1 MGAMV
6 FDSVGL
12 LQIVVHDDGP
22 PDDVTW
28 SSYMAQTRQMLQRA
42 GGDYASM
49 AGLII
54 SDRGVPTS
62 VQRAEFLRFLNGQH
76 LRASLISRSVL
87 IRAVVASVN
96 IFNPAMRAFSPDKLE
111 AALAHVGLAPARN
124 REVLS
129 LLKRLAPRIPT
140 ARTLRDL
147 LAGPASVAHPA

>member
-6 FDSVGL
+6 FDCVGL
-12 LQIVVHDDGP
+12 LQVVVHDDGP
-22 PDDVTW
+22 PDDATW
-28 SSYMAQTRQMLQRA
+28 TGYMAQTRQMLQRA

-54 SDRGVPTS
+54 SDRGVPTPD
-62 VQRAEFLRFLNGQH
+62 QRADFVRFLNGRQ

-96 IFNPAMRAFSPDKLE
+96 IFNPAMRSFSPDNLT
-111 AALAHVGLAPARN
+111 AALCHVGLAPARQ

-129 LLKRLAPRIPT
+129 LLTRMAPRIPT

-147 LAGPASVAHPA
+147 LSGPSNVAHPA

>member
-6 FDSVGL
+6 FDCVGL

-22 PDDVTW
+22 PDDDTW
-28 SSYMAQTRQMLQRA
+28 STYMAQTRQMLQRA
-42 GGDYASM
+42 GGDYGSM

-54 SDRGVPTS
+54 SDRGVPTPD
-62 VQRAEFLRFLNGQH
+62 QRAEFLRFLSGHH

-96 IFNPAMRAFSPDKLE
+96 IFNPAMRSFSPDKLGP
-111 AALAHVGLAPARN
+111 ALRHVGLAPTRH

-129 LLKRLAPRIPT
+129 LLTRLAPRIPT
-140 ARTLRDL
+140 AKTLRDL
-147 LAGPASVAHPA
+147 LIVPSSVAHPA